1 MLFRHRHVT
10 EWEGARMEV
19 EATIRQALPEDAEA
33 FSACHYACWQE
44 AYSELWSADRFAQL
58 DPAELAKVRR
68 REIETGNFGHWLAEV
83 DGAVVGIALA
93 GPTGDTDSPAANE
106 LYAIYVREAFYGT
119 GIATKLLDAAIDS
132 GPVTL
137 WVYRDN
143 ARASAFY
150 VNRGFIPDGAER
162 VDPSGILELRFVRR

>member
-1 MLFRHRHVT
+1 
-10 EWEGARMEV
+10 MEV
-19 EATIRQALPEDAEA
+19 AATIRPALPEDAEA

-44 AYSELWSADRFAQL
+44 AYSELWDSDRFDQL

-68 REIETGNFGHWLAEV
+68 EEIETGEFGHWLAEV
-83 DGAVVGIALA
+83 DGEIVGIAMSGPA
-93 GPTGDTDSPAANE
+93 TDADGPTELE
-106 LYAIYVREAFYGT
+106 LYAIYVREAFYGS
-119 GIATKLLDAAIDS
+119 GIATRLLDAAAD
-132 GPVTL
+132 GDPVSL

-150 VNRGFIPDGAER
+150 IRRGFMPDGAER

>member
-1 MLFRHRHVT
+1 
-10 EWEGARMEV
+10 MEV
-19 EATIRQALPEDAEA
+19 AASIRQALPEDAEA

-44 AYSELWSADRFAQL
+44 AYSELWDADRFAQL
-58 DPAELAKVRR
+58 DPHELARVRR
-68 REIETGNFGHWLAEV
+68 REIETGIYSHWLAEV
-83 DGAVVGIALA
+83 DGEVVGIAMA
-93 GPTGDTDSPAANE
+93 GPSSDEDGPTERE

-119 GIATKLLDAAIDS
+119 GIATKLMDAAVD
-132 GPVTL
+132 GEPVTL